1 MDIGKFKDNYN
12 KDRKPRYFNCNIY
25 GHMAKNFQKL
35 KKEKETRKCYKYDKV
50 GYFTKNC
57 RLEQKMKNRSIQK
70 ESDKEDNNKEKC
82 FVGDLE
88 QIWYDKPLYIINL
101 LINMLSY
108 IGETT
113 KRGNSMCI

>member
-1 MDIGKFKDNYN
+1 MDIGKSKDNYN

-25 GHMAKNFQKL
+25 GYVAKNFQKL

-70 ESDKEDNNKEKC
+70 ESDKEDSDKEKS
-82 FVGDLE
+82 FVGGSE
-88 QIWYDKPLYIINL
+88 QAWYNEPLYIINL
-101 LINMLSY
+101 LINMLFY
-108 IGETT
+108 IRETT